1 MNTIPRTLVT
11 NQAAYG
17 SAFAESLSAE
27 TLQHTAPAVFAPSA
41 HERLSSS
48 YTFVP
53 TARIIDA
60 LGQAGFQPVEA
71 RQTRSRSRSPVHARH
86 MIRLRRRLE
95 HVALA
100 DSVPELVLLN
110 SHDGTSAYLMLIFR
124 CHHRMRIVG
133 KIRVSDPLRCWR
145 GAR

>member
-1 MNTIPRTLVT
+1 MNTLPRSLDLS
-11 NQAAYG
+11 QASHS
-17 SAFAESLSAE
+17 SAFQAVLSPEA
-27 TLQHTAPAVFAPSA
+27 LRHDVPAVFAPSA

-53 TARIIDA
+53 TARIVDA

-133 KIRVSDPLRCWR
+133 KIRVSDPLR
-145 GAR
+145 